1 LEKLPGQFVNV
12 PRVKG
17 APVHLECELIQFV
30 DLTDGERGEG
40 PIVTLG
46 RVVGIHIDEALIDD
60 NGMVD
65 VSRAR
70 PIARLGYFLYCSVD
84 KTFEIARPTWP
95 LGGKADYNAS

>member
-1 LEKLPGQFVNV
+1 
-12 PRVKG
+12 
-17 APVHLECELIQFV
+17 
-30 DLTDGERGEG
+30 
-40 PIVTLG
+40 VTLG